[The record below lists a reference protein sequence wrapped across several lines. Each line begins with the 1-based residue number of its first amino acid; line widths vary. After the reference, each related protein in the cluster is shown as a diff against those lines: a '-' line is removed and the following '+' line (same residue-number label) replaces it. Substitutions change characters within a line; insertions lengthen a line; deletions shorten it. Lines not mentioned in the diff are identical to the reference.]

1 MSNILVVSA
10 TRSEAAYVPA
20 DLPLLICGI
29 GKVAA
34 SIAVTRSLAAH
45 PDPASVTVINVGTAG
60 ALRPSMAGLY
70 VPSVVHQ
77 HDISSAALTAMGY
90 PVVDRIELP
99 DGDGS
104 ELATGDTFVADPAH
118 RDALAH
124 RAALVDMEGFAIAR
138 AAEEFGARC
147 RLVKVVS
154 DDADEHAMD
163 WPARVDAVAGLLG
176 DWLRTQVAV
185 AS

>member
-1 MSNILVVSA
+1 MRDILVVSA
-10 TRSEAAYVPA
+10 TRSEAAHVPA

-29 GKVAA
+29 GKIAA
-34 SIAVTRSLAAH
+34 SIAVTRALAAH
-45 PDPASVTVINVGTAG
+45 PDPAGVTVINVGTAG
-60 ALRPSMAGLY
+60 ALRPSTSGLF

-90 PVVDRIELP
+90 PVVDRIDLP

-104 ELATGDTFVADPAH
+104 ELATGDTFVADPDH
-118 RDALAH
+118 RDALAR

-138 AAEEFGARC
+138 VCEEFGAAC

-154 DDADEHAMD
+154 DDADAAAMD

-176 DWLRTQVAV
+176 AWLTAYVAGIN
-185 AS
+185 

>member
-1 MSNILVVSA
+1 LSSVLVVSA
-10 TRSEAAYVPA
+10 TRSEAAHVPS

-29 GKVAA
+29 GKIAA
-34 SIAVTRSLAAH
+34 SIAVTRALATH
-45 PDPASVTVINVGTAG
+45 PDPTGVTVINVGTAG
-60 ALRPSMAGLY
+60 ALRPSTSGLF

-99 DGDGS
+99 GGDGS

-118 RDALAH
+118 RDALAR

-138 AAEEFGARC
+138 ACGEFGASC

-154 DDADEHAMD
+154 DDADAGAMD
-163 WPARVDAVAGLLG
+163 WPDRVAAVAGLLG
-176 DWLRTQVAV
+176 AWLADNTQP
-185 AS
+185 